1 MRVLALSPGRSAPEH
16 APAISDRLDENTI
29 GPRTEDPDRRISRT
43 DRSEKGK
50 GDQKQREPD
59 VGPGVERPLPRPLNG
74 QMLRERSKVR
84 ERPEIVRTRPARTYD
99 VAEEVKVRGKNADGK
114 HAEAIGG
121 EERQDQRNGNRR
133 KDTVEHSVVVLA
145 VVPRAGS
152 SQKTIGPIEQ
162 DTKAVGVRKN
172 TAPGCQCPV
181 ASSEAKRVGH
191 RPRGQKVRDWVHRFS
206 RGLTFK
212 LAGPHKQ
219 AKRRLRGSGGT
230 NR

>member
-1 MRVLALSPGRSAPEH
+1 MPVLALSPGRSAPEH
-16 APAISDRLDENTI
+16 APAASDRLDENTI

-50 GDQKQREPD
+50 GDQKQREHY
-59 VGPGVERPLPRPLNG
+59 VGPGVERPLPGPLDG
-74 QMLRERSKVR
+74 QTLREGRKVR
-84 ERPEIVRTRPARTYD
+84 ERPEIVSATPARAYD
-99 VAEEVKVRGKNADGK
+99 VAKEVKVHGKKADGE

-133 KDTVEHSVVVLA
+133 KDTMQQGVVVLA

-152 SQKTIGPIEQ
+152 PQKTIGPIKQ

-181 ASSEAKRVGH
+181 ASPEAKAVGH
-191 RPRGQKVRDWVHRFS
+191 RP
-206 RGLTFK
+206 
-212 LAGPHKQ
+212 
-219 AKRRLRGSGGT
+219 
-230 NR
+230 